1 MENKPQ
7 DIPKQFKNM
16 MGMGTT
22 VQVFQPKTAIVINVI
37 FILLLFLGGGGALA
51 YALNILWQRWGR
63 YYPPVIYE
71 AMAPWVI
78 GALIAFVIAFIIIGS
93 VYRRRKLGAV
103 VFTNGFAYS
112 DRKGVQTWRWD
123 QVQDV
128 TANVTRHYT
137 NGIYTGTTHVYTLVK
152 NSGEKLVINDAMK
165 DVEEFYNHLQNNTL
179 QHRYQRMAD
188 AYNLGETVTFG
199 SVAISKQG
207 GITLGKKS
215 YKWDEIEEV
224 GINKGVLSIKKK
236 DGGWFSGASAT
247 AAAIPNL
254 HVLLSII
261 NQIVG
266 LHAGK

>member
-1 MENKPQ
+1 MENNPQ
-7 DIPKQFKNM
+7 KLPKQFTNL
-16 MGMGTT
+16 MGMGSV
-22 VQVFQPKTAIVINVI
+22 VQVFQPKTSIVINI
-37 FILLLFLGGGGALA
+37 ILILLLLLSGGGALA

-78 GALIAFVIAFIIIGS
+78 GALVAFIIAFLIIWS
-93 VYRRRKLGAV
+93 IYKRRKQGAV

-112 DRKGVQTWRWD
+112 NRKGVQTWRWD

-137 NGIYTGTTHVYTLVK
+137 NGIYTGTTHIYTLIK
-152 NSGEKLVINDAMK
+152 STGEKLVINDTLRE
-165 DVEEFYNHLQNNTL
+165 VEALYTHLQNNTL
-179 QHRYQRMAD
+179 QHRYQTKAD
-188 AYNLGETVTFG
+188 AYNRGETVTFG
-199 SVAISKQG
+199 PVTISKQG

-247 AAAIPNL
+247 AGAIPNL